1 MSEQHQPDEHFGE
14 RPSSA
19 MSQDLR
25 VRLTGGVEDYP
36 HHADG
41 PVQYVVV
48 AYMAGIL
55 LAVYASDAE
64 GALGYVVRP
73 ELGPDASNSTGFWID
88 RMRAAWL
95 LKTPPTEALAEMVA
109 VAQRDGLPFHA
120 WVVPGPWREAPSLAA
135 LKAEIVGDGTWDR
148 SPRNLKLNVY
158 PVIPFRGPK
167 MLAPEV
173 TEIMRYVARRQ
184 PGKVI
189 FAIDPAYDPHGEV
202 PEERML
208 GGWEIDE
215 NGEIGEFHFN
225 PTYEPT
231 LTALRYRPPENE
243 VERTLQALDSRRG
256 TPEALLDAFREGTL
270 LVSVDEDG
278 KQLRFRQRDDGERVL
293 DVYTGTQYVPDDG
306 RQVRAMNGGEL
317 AKGLFGCYVAINPGS
332 RANVEIPSADLAVSA
347 FG

>member
-88 RMRAAWL
+88 RMRAAWV
-95 LKTPPTEALAEMVA
+95 LKTPPTKALAEMVA

-293 DVYTGTQYVPDDG
+293 DVYTSTQYVPDDG

-317 AKGLFGCYVAINPGS
+317 AKSLFGCYVAINPGS

>member
-1 MSEQHQPDEHFGE
+1 MSEQHLPDDHFGE

-36 HHADG
+36 HHANG

-48 AYMAGIL
+48 ANMAGIL

-64 GALGYVVRP
+64 VALGCVVRP

-88 RMRAAWL
+88 RMRAAWV

-109 VAQRDGLPFHA
+109 VARRDGLPYQA

-135 LKAEIVGDGTWDR
+135 LKEEIVGDGKWDR

-173 TEIMRYVARRQ
+173 TEVMRYIARRQ

-189 FAIDPAYDPHGEV
+189 FAVDPAYDPHGEV

-208 GGWEIDE
+208 GGWPIDE

-270 LVSVDEDG
+270 LVSLDEDG
-278 KQLRFRQRDDGERVL
+278 KQLRFRQRDDGERIL
-293 DVYTGTQYVPDDG
+293 DVYTSTQYVPDDG

>member
-1 MSEQHQPDEHFGE
+1 MSEQHRPDEHFGE

-19 MSQDLR
+19 MSQNLR

-48 AYMAGIL
+48 AYMAGTL

-64 GALGYVVRP
+64 GALGCVVRP
-73 ELGPDASNSTGFWID
+73 ELGPDASNSSRFWID
-88 RMRAAWL
+88 RMRAAWV

-109 VAQRDGLPFHA
+109 VAQRKGLPFQA

-135 LKAEIVGDGTWDR
+135 LKEEIVGDGKWDR
-148 SPRNLKLNVY
+148 SPRNLRLNVY
-158 PVIPFRGPK
+158 PVIPLRGPK

-173 TEIMRYVARRQ
+173 TEVMRYVAERQ

-208 GGWEIDE
+208 GGWTIDE
-215 NGEIGEFHFN
+215 NGVIGDFRFN

-243 VERTLQALDSRRG
+243 VERTLQAVVSRRG

-270 LVSVDEDG
+270 LVSVDEG
-278 KQLRFRQRDDGERVL
+278 GGQLRFRQGDAGERFL
-293 DVYTGTQYVPDDG
+293 DVYTGTQYVPDEG
-306 RQVRAMNGGEL
+306 RRVRPMNGGEL
-317 AKGLFGCYVAINPGS
+317 AKGLFGCNVEINPGS
-332 RANVEIPSADLAVSA
+332 HPSIWIPSSDLAVSA